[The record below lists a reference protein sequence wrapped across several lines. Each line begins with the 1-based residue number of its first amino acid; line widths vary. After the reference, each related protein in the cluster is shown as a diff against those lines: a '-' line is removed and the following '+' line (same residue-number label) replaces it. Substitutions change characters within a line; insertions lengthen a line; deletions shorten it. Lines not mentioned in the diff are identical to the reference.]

1 MNKKTK
7 IKIFLVLWCL
17 TIILPILTFI
27 GVILIER

>member
-7 IKIFLVLWCL
+7 TKILLVLWCL

-27 GVILIER
+27 WAILIER